1 MGLKEEDM
9 ELRGAEGGRD
19 GVEGTEGVIHGE
31 EGAEGGRH

>member
-9 ELRGAEGGRD
+9 ELRGAEGGRQ
-19 GVEGTEGVIHGE
+19 GVEGTEGVRHGV

>member
-9 ELRGAEGGRD
+9 ELRGAEGGRQ
-19 GVEGTEGVIHGE
+19 GVERTEGVRHGV